1 MGFSVFFSFVIQNSG
16 DGDDDAFLA
25 VLKIC
30 HGYYSDYWGSITKQL
45 SMGKVHIAASFVIK
59 FAEEN

>member
-1 MGFSVFFSFVIQNSG
+1 
-16 DGDDDAFLA
+16 LA